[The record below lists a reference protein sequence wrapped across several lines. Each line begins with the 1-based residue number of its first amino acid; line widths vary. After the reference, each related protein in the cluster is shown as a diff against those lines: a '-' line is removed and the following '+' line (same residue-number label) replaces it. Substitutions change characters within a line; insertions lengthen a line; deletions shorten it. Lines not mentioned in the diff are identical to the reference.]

1 MLTSLIIFLE
11 QIPEVDLSDQGN
23 GYFLKLL
30 IIVSREFM
38 TNKV

>member
-11 QIPEVDLSDQGN
+11 QIPEVDLLDQGN
-23 GYFLKLL
+23 EYFLKLL
-30 IIVSREFM
+30 IIVSRKFM